1 MEETMNALRFAQR
14 EFVEATDLIGALLPV
29 PNSEFASSDYAG
41 MGAAYLE
48 MFVDEQSHRSYP
60 SFAGISDFEKVAM
73 VAYRGMR
80 AHMQDCELVR
90 LVQVPLYVTE
100 VKPFRPLDPMHM
112 ELREKFARMTGFI
125 LVGPDEVWAALYK
138 GKGPDA
144 YTFCTMVENNDLGT
158 PRTVCGYYADGVEY
172 WSKPVTVAELD
183 ATATKS
189 LTSRYRGNYLYS
201 LPQTDVYSE
210 LQYERMRETLK
221 LLIDHESVAPPERSS
236 HGSKVFRSFISNG
249 DTESTRHMRPYS
261 EGWRKYPTYQD
272 AWYFGCWFNP
282 QKLELLMYAEQDV
295 IHTVCDDEQQF
306 KAEMAA
312 LARSFGREPSP
323 SIIAIG
329 EEGTTFM
336 YDCLTLFRRED
347 GKCVTLNFSKDLP
360 AKDEQGKLQMPLM
373 ADLLVTH
380 PSLQGL
386 EDGQSIALTKDQFQM
401 NILDPMSWD
410 HSWNATATRRG
421 DQVEV
426 SLLRADVDEPL
437 VATAALISENDS

>member
-1 MEETMNALRFAQR
+1 
-14 EFVEATDLIGALLPV
+14 
-29 PNSEFASSDYAG
+29 
-41 MGAAYLE
+41 
-48 MFVDEQSHRSYP
+48 
-60 SFAGISDFEKVAM
+60 
-73 VAYRGMR
+73 
-80 AHMQDCELVR
+80 
-90 LVQVPLYVTE
+90 
-100 VKPFRPLDPMHM
+100 
-112 ELREKFARMTGFI
+112 
-125 LVGPDEVWAALYK
+125 
-138 GKGPDA
+138 
-144 YTFCTMVENNDLGT
+144 
-158 PRTVCGYYADGVEY
+158 
-172 WSKPVTVAELD
+172 
-183 ATATKS
+183 
-189 LTSRYRGNYLYS
+189 
-201 LPQTDVYSE
+201 
-210 LQYERMRETLK
+210 
-221 LLIDHESVAPPERSS
+221 
-236 HGSKVFRSFISNG
+236 
-249 DTESTRHMRPYS
+249 
-261 EGWRKYPTYQD
+261 
-272 AWYFGCWFNP
+272 
-282 QKLELLMYAEQDV
+282 MYAEQDV